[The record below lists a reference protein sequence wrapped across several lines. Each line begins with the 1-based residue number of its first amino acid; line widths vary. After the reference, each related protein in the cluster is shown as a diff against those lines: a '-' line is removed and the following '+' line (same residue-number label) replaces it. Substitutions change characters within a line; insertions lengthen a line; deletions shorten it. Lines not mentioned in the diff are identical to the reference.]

1 MVVDL
6 GGGMPQVSGC
16 LSGLCEALLAGRFFV
31 IELVERLG
39 RQPVWIL
46 DPSVGNV
53 CLEGHD
59 HFAFQVGHFDI
70 LAQLASAG
78 LRAYFLSKSNR
89 STN

>member
-1 MVVDL
+1 MIVDL

-31 IELVERLG
+31 IELVERLAW
-39 RQPVWIL
+39 QPVWIL

-59 HFAFQVGHFDI
+59 HFAFQVVNFDI
-70 LAQLASAG
+70 LAQFASAG
-78 LRAYFLSKSNR
+78 LRAYFLSRAKR
-89 STN
+89 IQ

>member
-1 MVVDL
+1 MVVEL
-6 GGGMPQVSGC
+6 GGGMPQVSGR
-16 LSGLCEALLAGRFFV
+16 LSSLCGALMAGRFLV
-31 IELVERLG
+31 IGLVERLA

-70 LAQLASAG
+70 LAQLAGAG
-78 LRAYFLSKSNR
+78 LRAYFLS
-89 STN
+89 